1 MVLPGVFISSQTTT
15 GQHSGRFPTSPAALP
30 SDRPFDYILIILME
44 NKNFSQIN
52 GSPSA
57 PYLNQLAQNYSLLT
71 RYTACDHPS
80 LPNYMCLTGGNDYFS
95 GINCSPTGSCT
106 TSNPSIVD
114 RVENAGLTWRAYMED
129 MPLPCYKSISGN
141 YTYLTNPFVFYTQ
154 IANNSTRCTTH
165 VVPADPAGRGLPD
178 NNLVNDLA
186 STSTASNYMWLTPN
200 LCDNMHNCSISRGD
214 NYLSKLVP
222 LILNSTIFRTQK
234 AALFITFDEGFGR
247 YPTDY
252 VYTVWAGQ
260 AVKTHYQSSIQY
272 SHYSLSRTIEAAWGL
287 QRLTVK
293 EGVSPAM
300 LEFFPSPPLPPP
312 PVPAPIIANF
322 TFSPVNPDTSM
333 TVNFS
338 GSAIGGTQ
346 PYVYKWSFGDGDRTT
361 GQPTEH
367 VYTVAGNYTASLTV
381 ADASGQT
388 ATTSHPVFID
398 ADPSP
403 TGTCQGC
410 TKTTFPKTLGLML
423 SFAIGVALPL
433 AGSRIISRRYKR
445 TLEPS
450 RLAVRWGLSVV
461 SLGGK
466 RDGSE

>member
-1 MVLPGVFISSQTTT
+1 
-15 GQHSGRFPTSPAALP
+15 
-30 SDRPFDYILIILME
+30 ME

-80 LPNYMCLTGGNDYFS
+80 LPNYMCLTGANNYFS

-154 IANNSTRCTTH
+154 ISNNSTRCTTH
-165 VVPADPAGRGLPD
+165 VVPANPAGRGLPD

-200 LCDNMHNCSISRGD
+200 LCDNMHNCPISIGD
-214 NYLSKLVP
+214 SYLSKLVP
-222 LILNSTIFRTQK
+222 QILNSTVFRTQK
-234 AALFITFDEGFGR
+234 AALFITFDEGYGR

-252 VYTVWAGQ
+252 VYSIWAGP
-260 AVKTHYQSSIQY
+260 AVKTQYQSSIQY
-272 SHYSLSRTIEAAWGL
+272 SHYSLPRTIEAAWGL
-287 QRLTVK
+287 QPLTVK
-293 EGVSPAM
+293 EGMSPAM
-300 LEFFPSPPLPPP
+300 LEIFLSPTAPPP
-312 PVPAPIIANF
+312 APVPIAADF
-322 TFSPVNPDTSM
+322 TFSPSAPDAGLTIS
-333 TVNFS
+333 FS

-346 PYVYKWSFGDGDRTT
+346 PYVYKWSFGDGDRST
-361 GQPTEH
+361 GQTIEH
-367 VYTVAGNYTASLTV
+367 VYPVAGNYTASLTV

-388 ATTSHPVFID
+388 AATSHAIFID
-398 ADPSP
+398 TDPSP
-403 TGTCQGC
+403 TGTCHGC
-410 TKTTFPKTLGLML
+410 TKTTFPRNLGLMISL
-423 SFAIGVALPL
+423 AIGVALPL
-433 AGSRIISRRYKR
+433 AGSMIISRRHRR
-445 TLEPS
+445 TIKTATTERS
-450 RLAVRWGLSVV
+450 H
-461 SLGGK
+461 
-466 RDGSE
+466 